1 MMNRTGRLIKL
12 RFLRW
17 RKRVTCDVDMCGLS
31 GRNGQKNSTC
41 DMEEAFVIGG
51 DGAQAR
57 LHSMGIKIHC
67 VHRTWGI
74 MTKKPC
80 TDGKLRSHYASGRVG
95 KRSNDHA
102 TPPQRDSPVTT
113 KVGLPARYW
122 SENSLW
128 IEQIRGFALLKL
140 PGEPTAKAPP
150 IAHQLTNWS
159 PIGVDSNSEKKKRK
173 KFH

>member
-1 MMNRTGRLIKL
+1 MLICVAYQEGMVKKI
-12 RFLRW
+12 RPATW
-17 RKRVTCDVDMCGLS
+17 RRHS
-31 GRNGQKNSTC
+31 
-41 DMEEAFVIGG
+41 FIGG

-113 KVGLPARYW
+113 KVGLPARY
-122 SENSLW
+122 
-128 IEQIRGFALLKL
+128 
-140 PGEPTAKAPP
+140 
-150 IAHQLTNWS
+150 
-159 PIGVDSNSEKKKRK
+159 
-173 KFH
+173 